1 MCRCVCVGVCER
13 EICSERDRENIQYV
27 IYLQEEG
34 EEEETMVLEGDGG
47 QGEDHSGREE
57 RLYDPEEE
65 EEEEGEEEGEE
76 EEEEEELDLEYDYD
90 EDEDDGTDY
99 LHVDMPWGWRK
110 LGSVSQSSVT

>member
-1 MCRCVCVGVCER
+1 MK
-13 EICSERDRENIQYV
+13 ERDRENIQYV
-27 IYLQEEG
+27 ICLQEEG
-34 EEEETMVLEGDGG
+34 EEETMVLEGDGG

-65 EEEEGEEEGEE
+65 EEEGEEEGD
-76 EEEEEELDLEYDYD
+76 EEEEELDLEYDYD

-110 LGSVSQSSVT
+110 LGSVSQSSVI

>member
-1 MCRCVCVGVCER
+1 M
-13 EICSERDRENIQYV
+13 
-27 IYLQEEG
+27 LEG
-34 EEEETMVLEGDGG
+34 EGGEVEG
-47 QGEDHSGREE
+47 HSGREE

-110 LGSVSQSSVT
+110 FSSVSQFSKVLSFDVRLQQQHFSHLSAPHCR